1 MKLSIY
7 ESEGRY
13 REVGL
18 GDVEEIIRADEVQ
31 KFCEWLLNSEFEL
44 GENGFYE
51 KEYGESWSLKEV
63 IAEYKARK
71 EEQT

>member
-51 KEYGESWSLKEV
+51 KEYEESWSLKEV